1 MAQKINPINNKLN
14 IIKLNHYEFN
24 KYGYSFNNYIKHIH
38 SRNYVFNFIN
48 RFCLKYNLFLETI
61 NIVQTS
67 SRILI
72 FIDILNLKNTTN
84 FKIRRFFLETISIW
98 LKFPILFYFYKNI
111 KFGNS
116 SLLIVNYINHLKKKK
131 ANSPKKILQ
140 LIYNILKK
148 QSKITKVTYT
158 IQGIKL
164 INLRGFKL
172 EISGC
177 FDSTRSQMAKKLKCN
192 FGRVPL
198 TKLKGYTDY
207 SSYTFFTKS
216 GSHGLKVW
224 LFYEFKLCN

>member
-14 IIKLNHYEFN
+14 VIKLNNYEFN
-24 KYGYSFNNYIKHIH
+24 KYGCSFNNYIKHIH
-38 SRNYVFNFIN
+38 TRNYVFNFIN

-61 NIVQTS
+61 NIIQTS

-72 FIDILNLKNTTN
+72 FINILNPKNKTN
-84 FKIRRFFLETISIW
+84 FKIRQFFLKTIKIW
-98 LKFPILFYFYKNI
+98 LKSPIWFNFYKNI
-111 KFGNS
+111 NFGNS
-116 SLLIVNYINHLKKKK
+116 SLLILNYINHLLKKKN
-131 ANSPKKILQ
+131 NSPKKILQ
-140 LIYNILKK
+140 LIYNNLKN

-158 IQGIKL
+158 VQGIKL
-164 INLRGFKL
+164 ISLKGFKL

-198 TKLKGYTDY
+198 TELKGYIEY

-216 GSHGLKVW
+216 GSQGLKVW
-224 LFYEFKLCN
+224 LFYESKLCN